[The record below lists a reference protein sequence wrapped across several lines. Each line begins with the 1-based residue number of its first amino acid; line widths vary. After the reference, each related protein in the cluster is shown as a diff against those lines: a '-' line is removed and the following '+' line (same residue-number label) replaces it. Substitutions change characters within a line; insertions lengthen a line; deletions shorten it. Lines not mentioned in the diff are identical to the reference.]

1 MGGWQKA
8 ILWGAGTALIHRL
21 LLTLW
26 LALVWTV
33 VGANFGGVPVDFH
46 TAGADLPALQSPLE
60 QAVFG
65 VWRRWDAIHYL
76 DLAYNGYRLDNP
88 GATVFNLL
96 TPLGIRA
103 LDLALPGSVDLAAL
117 VFETLAF
124 ALALTLLYRVVEVY
138 YGEPQLAPW
147 AVAALA
153 LMPNA
158 FFFAAP
164 MSESIHL
171 AGVLAFFYFAAR
183 DRWGAAAL
191 SGFLATLA
199 RTQGVLLVGV
209 GALMLVEQCGLPPNR
224 AALSAYLRQVMR
236 RGAWLA
242 FIPAGALI
250 FLAYRASLNLPPVND
265 IYINYSYMFFVNP
278 FESILLNVRWIA
290 ANLGQALVSVDSWA
304 FIIIPLLTLCLLR
317 SPRHR
322 RLPLIGYTVAIYL
335 FTLLKVNYQW
345 GTNEVSFT
353 QSIARYGLVL
363 FPLTVLIADGLRAL
377 PKWGRIGAFA
387 LLGFGALGL
396 SALYVLALT
405 GP

>member
-1 MGGWQKA
+1 MGGWRQA
-8 ILWGAGTALIHRL
+8 ILWGAGTAMIHRL

-33 VGANFGGVPVDFH
+33 VGANLGGAPVDFH
-46 TAGADLPALQSPLE
+46 AAGADLPALGSPLE

-103 LDLALPGSVDLAAL
+103 ADLALPGSVDLAAL

-124 ALALTLLYRVVEVY
+124 GLALTLLYRVVEVY
-138 YGEPQLAPW
+138 YRDHKLAPW

-171 AGVLAFFYFAAR
+171 AGVLAFFYFTAR

-209 GALMLVEQCGLPPNR
+209 GALMLIEQCGLPPRR
-224 AALSAYLRQVMR
+224 AVLSTYLRQVMR
-236 RGAWLA
+236 RGWWLA
-242 FIPAGALI
+242 LIPAGSLI
-250 FLAYRASLNLPPVND
+250 FLAYRASLNLPSMDD
-265 IYINYSYMFFVNP
+265 IYARYSYAFFINP
-278 FESILLNVRWIA
+278 IESILINMRWMA
-290 ANLGQALVSVDSWA
+290 ANLGQALISIDSWA
-304 FIIIPLLTLCLLR
+304 FVVIPLLMLCLLR

-322 RLPLIGYTVAIYL
+322 RLPLIGYTTAVYL
-335 FTLLKVNYQW
+335 FSLLKINYDW
-345 GTNEVSFT
+345 GTDEVMFS

-377 PKWGRIGAFA
+377 PKWGRIGMFA
-387 LLGFGALGL
+387 LMGFGVFGL